1 MKATLWPAAILV
13 IMFSTPAIAQAPQ
26 GRSTTDGVYNRD
38 QASRGQDVYLGQCRS
53 CHTPE
58 AHASAVFQSTWNG
71 KPLAELYAYIRER
84 MPKSEPGI
92 LSDQEYVDV
101 LSYML
106 RLNRM
111 PAGDAELPADG
122 EILKGIRFVTSKPM
136 PVRKDP

>member
-1 MKATLWPAAILV
+1 MTARYWLVALSAVMFGAPAG
-13 IMFSTPAIAQAPQ
+13 AQAPPS
-26 GRSTTDGVYNRD
+26 RTTSAGVYNLE

-58 AHASAVFQSTWNG
+58 SHATAAFQSTWNG
-71 KPLAELYAYIRER
+71 KSLAELYNYIRER
-84 MPKSEPGI
+84 MPKSDPGT

-101 LSYML
+101 VSYLL

-111 PAGDAELPADG
+111 PAGDAELPPDG
-122 EILKGIRFVTSKPM
+122 EALKSIRFETKAL